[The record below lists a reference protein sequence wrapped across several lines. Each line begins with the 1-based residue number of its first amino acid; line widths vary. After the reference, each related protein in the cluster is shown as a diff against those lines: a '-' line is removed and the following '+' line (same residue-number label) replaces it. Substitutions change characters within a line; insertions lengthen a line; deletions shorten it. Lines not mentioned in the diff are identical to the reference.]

1 LNQNKTLNENNLR
14 NKDILN
20 KRGEY
25 TIKESSHSQYQIKN
39 QNNTEIKNT
48 LSKNLIQNKL
58 PEYLQKENVQKNNYH
73 NNKTDSER
81 LKESTL
87 MNLNKSPIQSSSI
100 NMSNSKTTSV
110 SNNQI
115 NNNIHFPSSTLF
127 KSDIYSPSSILPK
140 SDIQLSSSTLP
151 KSDIQ
156 SSSITSPQND
166 YQTSDL
172 FKSTLPSIDR
182 PLISYKTNNY
192 KSSITEIS
200 HNLKGLSN
208 LGNTCFMNTCLQNI
222 IHTTPFIKRLVDV
235 SHLIDPSKKLTDKF
249 YKLCKE
255 QTERIGTYSSPSEF
269 KRAFGYK
276 HIEYSGYPQQDTQ
289 EFCRYLLEDIS
300 KELNTAE
307 NKNFYQ
313 EIKTTN
319 KSKIEINR
327 EFDEV
332 FRKRENSIIVDTF
345 YSQIINEFTCKNK
358 NQTCGFKDYS
368 CQKLLDFPLLFPDK
382 KASSRSYYS
391 TTSKYTLKDLLDYF
405 FKPESIEFA
414 VKCEGCGKKTEHE
427 KVMKIATMP
436 EILILSFQRI
446 SRYSSKNNSQV
457 DFPEE
462 LDLSEFADM
471 ECVGNTPT
479 KYLLYGIGNHT
490 GSVNFGHYYAYI
502 KIKNQW
508 YEFNDS
514 RVNVHSSIEFSGSTA
529 YVLYYQRVDTL

>member
-1 LNQNKTLNENNLR
+1 MFSTSNNRTKYLNENNIG
-14 NKDILN
+14 KDTST
-20 KRGEY
+20 KKDEY
-25 TIKESSHSQYQIKN
+25 TTKESSNLQYQIKN
-39 QNNTEIKNT
+39 KNNTEIKNNS
-48 LSKNLIQNKL
+48 SKNQTPIK
-58 PEYLQKENVQKNNYH
+58 PSEHPQKELEQKDNYH

-81 LKESTL
+81 LKHSTL
-87 MNLNKSPIQSSSI
+87 MNVNKSSVQSSS
-100 NMSNSKTTSV
+100 SNIPNSNITSF
-110 SNNQI
+110 STNQFSS
-115 NNNIHFPSSTLF
+115 NIHSSSSTLH
-127 KSDIYSPSSILPK
+127 KSE
-140 SDIQLSSSTLP
+140 IQSSSSTLP
-151 KSDIQ
+151 KSD
-156 SSSITSPQND
+156 
-166 YQTSDL
+166 YQKFDM
-172 FKSTLPSIDR
+172 FKSTLASIER
-182 PLISYKTNNY
+182 PLISYPTKNY
-192 KSSITEIS
+192 MSAITEIS

-222 IHTTPFIKRLVDV
+222 IHTTPFINRLVNIK
-235 SHLIDPSKKLTDKF
+235 HQINPSKKLTDIF

-255 QTERIGTYSSPSEF
+255 QTQCIGNYSSPSEF

-319 KSKIEINR
+319 KTKQEINK

-345 YSQIINEFTCKNK
+345 YSQIINEFTCKNAK
-358 NQTCGFKDYS
+358 QHCGYKDYS
-368 CQKLLDFPLLFPDK
+368 CQKLLDFPLLFPEK
-382 KASSRSYYS
+382 KSYSYVSS
-391 TTSKYTLKDLLDYF
+391 SKYSLKDLLDYF
-405 FKPESIEFA
+405 FKPESIDFA

-427 KVMKIATMP
+427 KIMKIAHMP

-446 SRYSSKNNSQV
+446 SRYSSKNSSQV

-471 ECVGNTPT
+471 DCVGNLPT

-508 YEFNDS
+508 YEFN
-514 RVNVHSSIEFSGSTA
+514 VKLVAN
-529 YVLYYQRVDTL
+529 